1 MNQLA
6 SVPTKLLNNAG
17 AVTNTMQ
24 NMTLTAYLVEQ
35 INLMKKGSINNH
47 CISYDRLYE
56 VAGLTDKERKD
67 YNKTRRIRE
76 NVGKIL
82 MQKAKQGLFKNF
94 EERNGQKNE
103 VLGVKIFF

>member
-17 AVTNTMQ
+17 AVTNNLQ

-35 INLMKKGSINNH
+35 INLIKKGSLSNP

-56 VAGLTDKERKD
+56 VAGLTEDERKD
-67 YNKTRRIRE
+67 YNKTRRIRD

-82 MQKAKQGLFKNF
+82 MRLEKDKLFKSF
-94 EERNGQKNE
+94 IEYNGQKNE
-103 VLGVKIFF
+103 VLGVKIEF